1 MSNARDILIKPIV
14 TEKTSAMM
22 QDNRYA
28 FKVKLTASKIEIK
41 QAVEELFKVKVL
53 SVNTVRC
60 QRKLKRMGKFV
71 GRKSDFK
78 KAFVKIAPGQTIE
91 FFEGV

>member
-1 MSNARDILIKPIV
+1 
-14 TEKTSAMM
+14 MM

-60 QRKLKRMGKFV
+60 QGKLKRMGKFV